1 MFMKLKSSSAGGR
14 KLINTETKKGT
25 GLHPN
30 NQISAILRLVAIF
43 KFLIFFQPCLVS
55 LLVQSFIFTLEW
67 RRWAGGRWWSLCLK
81 GMYENGM
88 GIRKVPKCF
97 YDNTKLSI

>member
-1 MFMKLKSSSAGGR
+1 MFIKLKSSSAGGR

-43 KFLIFFQPCLVS
+43 KFLIFSALSAPLGPIVYFHIRVT
-55 LLVQSFIFTLEW
+55 TLGW
-67 RRWAGGRWWSLCLK
+67 RWSLCLK

-88 GIRKVPKCF
+88 GIRNVPR
-97 YDNTKLSI
+97 